1 MNMEEWGLNTRDA
14 ARAAAVLQPGEQV
27 VLVVKPLVTLPPITR
42 YLLVGM
48 GLLLA
53 LWLLK
58 DWDTQDDRWLLAA
71 VVPLLL
77 CAPWLYRWYRE
88 RTLYLLTNRR
98 VVMLEPGLLFMSR
111 HSSYPLHTG
120 LVKEVVPGANGSGD
134 IVFAYEPRWR
144 FSHNQIRREIVPV
157 GFMAVPQVER
167 VEQMIAQ
174 QVATFVPTVAE
185 PPPAAPG
192 VPTLPTPP
200 PVAPMPGPLDMP
212 TDSWG
217 NARPQE
223 PGRGALI
230 GFGVLFTLFSLAFA
244 VFGGYKMYTDNRL
257 ETEGCH
263 VVATVVKVNAKRR
276 TTNHHRSHNHGT
288 GVTIRL
294 GDSRKDRSSY
304 AYYPVFQF
312 TDAQGTVHEYEST
325 IGGTEYNYPRGHK
338 VPVVYDPAEP
348 SQVRP
353 EGEGTSTGLVF
364 TLAGSLLSI
373 VGIGIFIGG
382 LKKKK

>member
-1 MNMEEWGLNTRDA
+1 MNTEEWGLNSRDA
-14 ARAAAVLQPGEQV
+14 ARAAAALQPGEQV
-27 VLVVKPLVTLPPITR
+27 VLVVKPLVTLPPLTR
-42 YLLVGM
+42 YLLMGM

-53 LWLLK
+53 LWLLN
-58 DWDTQDDRWLLAA
+58 DWESVEEGWLLVA

-77 CAPWLYRWYRE
+77 CAPWLYRRYRE

-111 HSSYPLHTG
+111 TSSYPLHSG
-120 LVKEVVPGANGSGD
+120 LVKEVVPGADGSGD

-144 FSHNQIRREIVPV
+144 YSHNQFRREVVPV
-157 GFMAVPQVER
+157 GFMGVPQVER
-167 VEQMIAQ
+167 VVQMITQ
-174 QVATFVPTVAE
+174 QVAAVVPTDVA
-185 PPPAAPG
+185 PLPATPG
-192 VPTLPTPP
+192 LPTLPVPP
-200 PVAPMPGPLDMP
+200 PVAPMPGPVAVP

-230 GFGVLFTLFSLAFA
+230 GFGLVFTLFSLTFA
-244 VFGGYKMYTDNRL
+244 VFGGYKMYTENRL
-257 ETEGCH
+257 EAEGCH

-276 TTNHHRSHNHGT
+276 TTNHHRSHHHGT
-288 GVTIRL
+288 GITIRI

-312 TDAQGTVHEYEST
+312 TDAQGTLHEYEST

-353 EGEGTSTGLVF
+353 EGEGASTGLVF

>member
-1 MNMEEWGLNTRDA
+1 MNMEEWGLNSGDV
-14 ARAAAVLQPGEQV
+14 ARVVVALQPGEQV

-42 YLLVGM
+42 YLLMGM

-53 LWLLK
+53 VWLLK
-58 DWDTQDDRWLLAA
+58 DWESMDDKWLLVA

-98 VVMLEPGLLFMSR
+98 VVMMEPGLLFMSR

-120 LVKEVVPGANGSGD
+120 LVKEVVPGADGSGD

-244 VFGGYKMYTDNRL
+244 VFGGYKMYTENRL
-257 ETEGCH
+257 ENEGCH
-263 VVATVVKVNAKRR
+263 AMATVVKVNAKRR
-276 TTNHHRSHNHGT
+276 TTSHHRRHHHGT
-288 GVTIRL
+288 GVSIRL

-353 EGEGTSTGLVF
+353 EGEGTSTGLFF